1 MVDKPQKRAFKKG
14 TIEMQLNLSKA
25 EVEGAI
31 WGKET
36 NQTWQ
41 ERWNREGEGKP
52 FHQIQRSVKVTWG
65 GSGNR

>member
-41 ERWNREGEGKP
+41 EGWNREGEGKP